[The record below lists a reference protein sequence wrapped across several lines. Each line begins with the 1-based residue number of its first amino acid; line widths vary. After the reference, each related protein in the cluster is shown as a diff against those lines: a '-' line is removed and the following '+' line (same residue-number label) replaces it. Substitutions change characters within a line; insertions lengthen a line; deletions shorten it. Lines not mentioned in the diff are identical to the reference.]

1 MWVFCKYGFFSAVQH
16 KDKPGTLLV
25 RARFKGDLERLVESM
40 TEDEHKLCSSVVETP
55 IADYLFRMEIP
66 KDVFAKVMERITSEI
81 DYENF
86 KDSVH
91 EGNGSQRDYA
101 YMRCWADLRLSQ
113 G

>member
-1 MWVFCKYGFFSAVQH
+1 
-16 KDKPGTLLV
+16 
-25 RARFKGDLERLVESM
+25 
-40 TEDEHKLCSSVVETP
+40 
-55 IADYLFRMEIP
+55 MEIP
-66 KDVFAKVMERITSEI
+66 KETFAKVMERITSEI

-91 EGNGSQRDYA
+91 EGNGSQRDFA